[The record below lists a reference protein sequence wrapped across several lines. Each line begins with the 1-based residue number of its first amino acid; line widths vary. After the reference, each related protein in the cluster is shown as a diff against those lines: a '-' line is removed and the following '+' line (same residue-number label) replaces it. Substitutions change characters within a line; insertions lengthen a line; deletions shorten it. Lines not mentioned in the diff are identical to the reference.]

1 MKNIIISWSS
11 GKDSTL
17 TFERLMES
25 PDYNVVG
32 LYTTHVKGEVPFQ
45 VTPLE
50 VVQLQ
55 ADRLGMPLVTIELP
69 EVFPPNDVYQA
80 LVIEGIKSSGLAVGG
95 IAFGDMFCNG
105 IVEYR
110 KSYVEPAGLEAV
122 FPLVGESSAKLAQE
136 IIARGIETVLVTV
149 DRNVLSETFCGKVY
163 TDELIQELPNN
174 VDPCGEDGEFHTLVC
189 NSRYFSHPISIQ
201 QIEIETAPRFSH
213 LRYSVESE
221 LRG

>member
-25 PDYNVVG
+25 SEYNVVG
-32 LYTTHVKGEVPFQ
+32 LYTTHVSGEVPFQ

-50 VVQLQ
+50 VVKMQ
-55 ADRLGMPLVTIELP
+55 ADRLGMPLVSIELP
-69 EVFPPNDVYQA
+69 EVFPPNDTYQS
-80 LVIEGIKSSGLAVGG
+80 LVIDGVKSSGLNVDG

-122 FPLVGESSAKLAQE
+122 FPLVGESSQALAQE
-136 IIARGIETVLVTV
+136 IIERGIDTVLVTI
-149 DRNVLSETFCGKVY
+149 DRQVLPESLCGERY
-163 TDELIQELPNN
+163 TNCLITELPNN

-189 NSRYFSHPISIQ
+189 NSKYFSHPIE
-201 QIEIETAPRFSH
+201 IEPLSIETADRFSH
-213 LRYSVESE
+213 LRYKVK
-221 LRG
+221 

>member
-69 EVFPPNDVYQA
+69 EVFPPNDVYQS
-80 LVIEGIKSSGLAVGG
+80 LVIEGVKSSSLSVDG

-105 IVEYR
+105 IMEYR

-122 FPLVGESSAKLAQE
+122 FPLMGECSSKLAQE
-136 IIARGIETVLVTV
+136 IVHRGIETVLVTI
-149 DRNVLSETFCGKVY
+149 DRSVLSESLCGVRY
-163 TDELIQELPNN
+163 TEELIQQLPIN

-189 NSRYFSHPISIQ
+189 NSKYFSHPISIKPIK
-201 QIEIETAPRFSH
+201 IESGPRFSH

-221 LRG
+221 HRG